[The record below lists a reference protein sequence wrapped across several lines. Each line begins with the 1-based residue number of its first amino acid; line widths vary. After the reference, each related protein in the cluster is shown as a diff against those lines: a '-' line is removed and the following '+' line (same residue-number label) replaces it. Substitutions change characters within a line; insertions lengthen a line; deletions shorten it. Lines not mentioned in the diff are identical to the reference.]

1 LQTHTLSQ
9 RTADLRQQHRLRAQH
24 PVNSLR
30 YEPAAG
36 FVQTGRNI
44 PRKFI
49 NFTAQFKRKFTVL
62 HKCIPCFLV
71 NYKDCTYA
79 FLFEKTY
86 SVFSIKKTDST
97 WIRPNKHGTRKLDR
111 EPPIFRGKSSRL
123 YCYRL
128 SERVVFLFDGDV
140 KTADAAQDCPQVRPH
155 FRMAN
160 QLARAINEAF
170 KQQDIEWNDDCSDI
184 IYDEDFLLIF

>member
-1 LQTHTLSQ
+1 MSIFAKICLIASYDKVAYYSVAIVDGDDEQPSYFQKFVDRHQEENKRKLNHLLSWLQQIGKAYGAKPSLF
-9 RTADLRQQHRLRAQH
+9 REEREAQAL
-24 PVNSLR
+24 PPKGVNR
-30 YEPAAG
+30 RPTYIEMGEPA
-36 FVQTGRNI
+36 
-44 PRKFI
+44 I
-49 NFTAQFKRKFTVL
+49 NNL
-62 HKCIPCFLV
+62 
-71 NYKDCTYA
+71 
-79 FLFEKTY
+79 
-86 SVFSIKKTDST
+86 
-97 WIRPNKHGTRKLDR
+97 
-111 EPPIFRGKSSRL
+111 RL